1 MRFKIMCLAMAAG
14 VLMADQSSMHI
25 RSVIYKVVSTS
36 STPLKQVPIN
46 AITTMLKSKGITL
59 ESFDSSEVDRAGD
72 AIRDLYGNA
81 GQKVRVEHSVT
92 QASGPRSVEVEFEV
106 IQLCSCE

>member
-1 MRFKIMCLAMAAG
+1 MRLKIFCLAMAAG

-25 RSVIYKVVSTS
+25 RNVIYDVVSTS
-36 STPLKQVPIN
+36 KTPLKQVSIG

-59 ESFDSSEVDRAGD
+59 ENFDSSEVDRAGD
-72 AIRDLYGNA
+72 AIRDLYRDA

-92 QASGPRSVEVEFEV
+92 QASGPRSVEVRFEV

>member
-1 MRFKIMCLAMAAG
+1 MRFRIMCLAIAAG
-14 VLMADQSSMHI
+14 VLMADQSSLHI
-25 RSVIYKVVSTS
+25 RGVIYKVVSTS
-36 STPLKQVPIN
+36 KTPLKQVSIP

-59 ESFDSSEVDRAGD
+59 ENFDSAEVDRAAD
-72 AIRDLYGNA
+72 VVRDLYGNM

-92 QASGPRSVEVEFEV
+92 QASAPRSVEVEFTV

>member
-1 MRFKIMCLAMAAG
+1 MRFKIMCFALAAG

-25 RSVIYKVVSTS
+25 RSVIYKFVSTAK
-36 STPLKQVPIN
+36 TPLKEMSID
-46 AITTMLKSKGITL
+46 AITTTLTSKGIAL
-59 ESFDSSEVDRAGD
+59 RNFDSSEVDRAGD
-72 AIRDLYGNA
+72 VIRDLYGNA

-92 QASGPRSVEVEFEV
+92 QASGSRSVEVRFEV